1 MWGAVYFTAHEI
13 AETLLVEKNPRG
25 TASILETEYALQ
37 TSFFSTWMRWEKS
50 RNVLPSWVVVRNYN
64 KGQNTDH
71 SNEKVFRKEQG
82 EERNK
87 PSSYAGGEMLK

>member
-1 MWGAVYFTAHEI
+1 
-13 AETLLVEKNPRG
+13 
-25 TASILETEYALQ
+25 
-37 TSFFSTWMRWEKS
+37 MRWEKS